1 MSALQEKQAQ
11 KLPFTVCVPRAF
23 FRSTPH
29 NISFSSKNNTKKTL
43 AATTSSSA
51 GSYLD
56 LGPASPL
63 LVQLSSRPWGAS
75 ARLDPGQL
83 PLPEPSSS
91 SSSQL
96 PPRIAVL
103 REPFSPASVAPRPL
117 ASLVARLADGAAAVA
132 SHGGDVSKRLVVDE
146 YLLTKSSGKSEKGDS
161 SSHHYALSRPGASLT
176 TALRDAGVRVSHAHD
191 VALAAASAT
200 NSARAA
206 AKGGARQS
214 TNSVLMVSPTAF
226 GFNAQAAED
235 NYFMHANPGPGVMED
250 GSKAGEAGFTK
261 EESLSSKALRE
272 FAGLHRALTDGA
284 GVDVCLF
291 EHSAGHGTPDAVFP
305 NNWFST
311 HAAGEAGGNVK
322 ENTLVYYPLKCPN
335 RQAERREDAMRLLE
349 ARLGFGS
356 GGNGGNGGKIVD
368 LSPAE
373 RGEAPVLS
381 GALAGVAGR
390 RPEAGGGGSSKSHGK
405 FFEGTGVL
413 VLDRVNG
420 VAYVSVSE
428 RAHLELAH
436 AWADSVSFFSFIFS
450 ISSKKKKTHFFFL
463 LLPPSM
469 NTQTLPLFRWATAR
483 SSPSTRATRTASRST
498 TRT

>member
-1 MSALQEKQAQ
+1 MSHTLHVGAEGKASTGECLFLSEF
-11 KLPFTVCVPRAF
+11 PTF
-23 FRSTPH
+23 FC
-29 NISFSSKNNTKKTL
+29 SFSISHNFFFFLHPLQKQQNT
-43 AATTSSSA
+43 ATTSSSSPA
-51 GSYLD
+51 GSFLD

-63 LVQLSSRPWGAS
+63 IVQLSSRPWGAS
-75 ARLDPGQL
+75 ARLEPGQL
-83 PLPEPSSS
+83 PLPDSSS
-91 SSSQL
+91 SSSSPSSL
-96 PPRIAVL
+96 PQRIAVL
-103 REPFSPASVAPRPL
+103 REPFSPAGAAPRPL
-117 ASLVARLADGAAAVA
+117 SSLVARLADGAAAVA

-146 YLLTKSSGKSEKGDS
+146 YLLMKSNPGGS
-161 SSHHYALSRPGASLT
+161 SSFHYALSRPGASLT

-214 TNSVLMVSPTAF
+214 TNSVLMVSPTSF

-250 GSKAGEAGFTK
+250 GSKRGEAGFTA

-291 EHSAGHGTPDAVFP
+291 EHSPEHGTPDAVFP

-311 HAAGEAGGNVK
+311 HAAGEAGGGVK
-322 ENTLVYYPLKCPN
+322 EPTLVYYPLKCPN

-349 ARLGFGS
+349 ARLGFGNS
-356 GGNGGNGGKIVD
+356 SSESKIVD

-390 RPEAGGGGSSKSHGK
+390 RPGTTAAAGGGADSKSKASGK

-436 AWADSVSFFSFIFS
+436 AWADSVREREREREIIGEEFFFSF
-450 ISSKKKKTHFFFL
+450 
-463 LLPPSM
+463 
-469 NTQTLPLFRWATAR
+469 
-483 SSPSTRATRTASRST
+483 
-498 TRT
+498 

>member
-1 MSALQEKQAQ
+1 M
-11 KLPFTVCVPRAF
+11 
-23 FRSTPH
+23 
-29 NISFSSKNNTKKTL
+29 
-43 AATTSSSA
+43 
-51 GSYLD
+51 
-56 LGPASPL
+56 
-63 LVQLSSRPWGAS
+63 
-75 ARLDPGQL
+75 
-83 PLPEPSSS
+83 
-91 SSSQL
+91 
-96 PPRIAVL
+96 
-103 REPFSPASVAPRPL
+103 
-117 ASLVARLADGAAAVA
+117 ARLADGAAAVA

-146 YLLTKSSGKSEKGDS
+146 YLLTRGGKAEGEGPPGSSSG
-161 SSHHYALSRPGASLT
+161 HHSALSRPGASLT

-206 AKGGARQS
+206 ARGGARQS
-214 TNSVLMVSPTAF
+214 TNSVLMVSPTSF

-250 GSKAGEAGFTK
+250 GSKAGDGGFAA

-291 EHSAGHGTPDAVFP
+291 EHSPEHGTPDAVFP

-311 HAAGEAGGNVK
+311 HAAGEAGGGVR
-322 ENTLVYYPLKCPN
+322 EPTLVYYPLKCPN

-349 ARLGFGS
+349 ARLGFG
-356 GGNGGNGGKIVD
+356 GGGGGGSKIVD

-390 RPEAGGGGSSKSHGK
+390 RPPAAAAPGGGGSQGQGGR

-436 AWADSVSFFSFIFS
+436 AWADSVREERERERELR
-450 ISSKKKKTHFFFL
+450 K
-463 LLPPSM
+463 
-469 NTQTLPLFRWATAR
+469 
-483 SSPSTRATRTASRST
+483 RTWGG
-498 TRT
+498 